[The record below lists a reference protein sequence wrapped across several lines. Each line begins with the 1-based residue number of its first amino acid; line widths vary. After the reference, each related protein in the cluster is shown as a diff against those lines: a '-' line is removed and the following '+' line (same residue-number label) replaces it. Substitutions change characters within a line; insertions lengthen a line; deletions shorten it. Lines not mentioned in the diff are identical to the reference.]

1 MNKND
6 NTSVQT
12 TTKPNLIHSIMFQI
26 SGLNVIMLAAF
37 IIVMISIMRLMT
49 ASTSMSVS
57 TFNYMMSLTTT
68 ESSLKSDIMN
78 LFDQATGYV
87 AADAPETR
95 ETLKPQIDTAKSTI
109 ESRLQELRSEF
120 SSKPDVITE
129 IDEMS
134 GQYDR
139 MCKLIEKAMTTTDS
153 GHKDAAYSLLFDK
166 AEIQK
171 VAIFHRIKIIDAA
184 ITANSDEANAEMQ
197 DNLIRS
203 QKAAVIGTVVMIV
216 LIIIN
221 FGVNYINV
229 VRKIKT
235 ISNEVNAIIGNIQ
248 ANKGDLTERIKTGTR
263 SELIYL
269 KNGFNL
275 FIETLQL
282 IMRDVKD
289 GTNVLTDASE
299 NVSSKI
305 HSANDSV
312 NNTSA
317 ALQELSAG
325 MDTVSGN
332 MGRITEHV
340 QDVRSAAEDIET
352 EARNGAITANK
363 IKAEADVIKNGA
375 TQKKLNTGNR
385 MQNLS
390 TVLEQSVHDSERVN
404 QISELTRVILDIAAQ
419 TNLLALNASIE
430 AARAGTAGRGFAV
443 VATEIS
449 DLAANS
455 RETAGNIQ
463 KISEEVTKA
472 VTNLSTNAQNVLDFI
487 NTTVI
492 NDYDEFVD
500 AGTKYEETA
509 VTMNEMLSKFD
520 EKASNLKNI
529 MTEMVSSVD
538 MINTSIQEST
548 KAISISAHNSTEL
561 VSTFSDISK
570 AMDDNTNV
578 SEQLSAAASRF
589 ASV

>member
-1 MNKND
+1 MNKEN
-6 NTSVQT
+6 NPS
-12 TTKPNLIHSIMFQI
+12 LIHSIMFQI
-26 SGLNVIMLAAF
+26 SGLNIIMLAAF
-37 IIVMISIMRLMT
+37 MIVMFSIMRLMT
-49 ASTSMSVS
+49 ASTSTSVS
-57 TFNYMMSLTTT
+57 TFNYMMTLTTT

-109 ESRLQELRSEF
+109 ESRLQELRSDF
-120 SSKPDVITE
+120 SSDPKVIAELDE
-129 IDEMS
+129 IN

-139 MCKLIEKAMTTTDS
+139 MCILIEKAMSSTDN

-171 VAIFHRIKIIDAA
+171 IAIFHGVKVIDAA
-184 ITANSDEANAEMQ
+184 ISDNSDKANAEMQ
-197 DNLIRS
+197 SNLFRS
-203 QKAAVIGTVVMIV
+203 QKAAALGAVVMII
-216 LIIIN
+216 LILIN
-221 FGVNYINV
+221 FGVNYLNV
-229 VRKIKT
+229 VLKIKK
-235 ISNEVNAIIGNIQ
+235 ISDEVNAIINNIQ
-248 ANKGDLTERIKTGTR
+248 ANKGDLTERIRTKTR

-269 KNGFNL
+269 KNGINH

-289 GTNVLTDASE
+289 STNVLTDASE

-305 HSANDSV
+305 HSATDSV

-325 MDTVSGN
+325 METVSGN

-340 QDVRSAAEDIET
+340 QDVRSAAEDIEA
-352 EARNGAITANK
+352 EARNGALTTNS
-363 IKAEADVIKNGA
+363 IKAEADAIKTRA
-375 TQKKLNTGNR
+375 TQKKLDTGSR

-390 TVLEQSVHDSERVN
+390 AVLEQAVHDSERVN
-404 QISELTRVILDIAAQ
+404 QIGELTRVILDISAQ

-430 AARAGTAGRGFAV
+430 AARAGIAGKGFAV

-449 DLAANS
+449 ALAANS

-463 KISEEVTKA
+463 NISEEVTKA

-509 VTMNEMLSKFD
+509 ASMNEMLSKFD
-520 EKASNLKNI
+520 EKAINLKNI
-529 MTEMVSSVD
+529 MTEMISSVD
-538 MINTSIQEST
+538 MINSSIQEST

-561 VSTFSDISK
+561 VSTFSDISE
-570 AMDDNTNV
+570 AMDNNTNV

>member
-1 MNKND
+1 MRKND

-12 TTKPNLIHSIMFQI
+12 NAKPDLIHSIMFQI
-26 SGLNVIMLAAF
+26 SGLNIIMLAAF
-37 IIVMISIMRLMT
+37 IVVMISIMRLMI

-120 SSKPDVITE
+120 SSNPDVITE

-139 MCKLIEKAMTTTDS
+139 MCKLIEKAMASTDN

-171 VAIFHRIKIIDAA
+171 VAIFHRLKIIDAA

-197 DNLIRS
+197 DNLNRS
-203 QKAAVIGTVVMIV
+203 QKAAALGTAVMIV

-229 VRKIKT
+229 VRKIKK
-235 ISNEVNAIIGNIQ
+235 ISDEVNAIIGNIQ

-289 GTNVLTDASE
+289 GTNVLSDASE

-305 HSANDSV
+305 HSATDSV

-325 MDTVSGN
+325 MDTVSGT
-332 MGRITEHV
+332 MGKITEHV
-340 QDVRSAAEDIET
+340 QDVRSAAEDIEE
-352 EARNGAITANK
+352 EARNGSLTANS
-363 IKAEADVIKNGA
+363 IRAQADDIKNRA
-375 TQKKLNTGNR
+375 TQKKLDTGSR

-390 TVLEQSVHDSERVN
+390 AVLEQAVHDSERVS
-404 QISELTRVILDIAAQ
+404 QIGELTKVILDISAQ

-449 DLAANS
+449 ELAAHS

-463 KISEEVTKA
+463 NISEEVTKA
-472 VTNLSTNAQNVLDFI
+472 VTNLSNNAQNVLDFI

-500 AGTKYEETA
+500 TGTKYEQTA

-520 EKASNLKNI
+520 EKASNLKII
-529 MTEMVSSVD
+529 MTEMINSVE

-548 KAISISAHNSTEL
+548 KAINVSAHNSTEL
-561 VSTFSDISK
+561 VSTFSDISE

>member
-1 MNKND
+1 MNKEN
-6 NTSVQT
+6 NPS
-12 TTKPNLIHSIMFQI
+12 LIHSIMFQI
-26 SGLNVIMLAAF
+26 SGLNIIMLAAF
-37 IIVMISIMRLMT
+37 MIVMFVIMKLMV
-49 ASTSMSVS
+49 ASTSTSVS
-57 TFNYMMSLTTT
+57 TFNYMMTLTTT

-109 ESRLQELRSEF
+109 ESRLQELRSDF
-120 SSKPDVITE
+120 SSNPEVIAELDE
-129 IDEMS
+129 IN

-139 MCKLIEKAMTTTDS
+139 MCILIEKAMSSTDN

-171 VAIFHRIKIIDAA
+171 IAIFHGVKVIDAA
-184 ITANSDEANAEMQ
+184 ISDNSDKANAEMQ
-197 DNLIRS
+197 SNLSRS
-203 QKAAVIGTVVMIV
+203 QKAAALGAVVMII
-216 LIIIN
+216 LILIN
-221 FGVNYINV
+221 FGVNYLNV
-229 VRKIKT
+229 VLKIKK
-235 ISNEVNAIIGNIQ
+235 ISDEVNAIINNIQ
-248 ANKGDLTERIKTGTR
+248 ANKGDLTERIRTKTR

-269 KNGFNL
+269 KNGINH

-289 GTNVLTDASE
+289 STNVLTDASE

-305 HSANDSV
+305 HSATDSV

-325 MDTVSGN
+325 METVSGN

-340 QDVRSAAEDIET
+340 QDVRSAAEDIEA
-352 EARNGAITANK
+352 EARNGSLTTNN
-363 IKAEADVIKNGA
+363 IKAEADAMKTRA
-375 TQKKLNTGNR
+375 TQKKLDTGSR

-390 TVLEQSVHDSERVN
+390 AVLEQAVHDSERVN
-404 QISELTRVILDIAAQ
+404 QISELTRVILDISAQ

-430 AARAGTAGRGFAV
+430 AARAGTAGKGFAV

-449 DLAANS
+449 ALAANS

-463 KISEEVTKA
+463 NISEEVTKA
-472 VTNLSTNAQNVLDFI
+472 VTNLSINAQNVLDFI

-509 VTMNEMLSKFD
+509 ASMNEMLSKFD
-520 EKASNLKNI
+520 EKAINLKNI
-529 MTEMVSSVD
+529 MTEMISSVD

-561 VSTFSDISK
+561 VGTFSDISE
-570 AMDDNTNV
+570 AMDNNTNV

>member
-1 MNKND
+1 MNKEKNP
-6 NTSVQT
+6 S
-12 TTKPNLIHSIMFQI
+12 LIHSIMFQI
-26 SGLNVIMLAAF
+26 SGLNIIMLAAF
-37 IIVMISIMRLMT
+37 MIVMFVIMKLMV
-49 ASTSMSVS
+49 ASTSTSVS
-57 TFNYMMSLTTT
+57 TFNYMMTLTTT

-109 ESRLQELRSEF
+109 ESRLQELRSDF
-120 SSKPDVITE
+120 SSDPEVIAELDE
-129 IDEMS
+129 IN

-139 MCKLIEKAMTTTDS
+139 MCILIEKAMSSTDN

-171 VAIFHRIKIIDAA
+171 IAIFHGVKVIDAA
-184 ITANSDEANAEMQ
+184 ISDNSDKANAEMQ
-197 DNLIRS
+197 SNLSRS
-203 QKAAVIGTVVMIV
+203 QKAAALGAVVMII
-216 LIIIN
+216 LILIN
-221 FGVNYINV
+221 FGVNYLNV
-229 VRKIKT
+229 VLKIKK
-235 ISNEVNAIIGNIQ
+235 ISDEVNSIINNIQ
-248 ANKGDLTERIKTGTR
+248 ANKGDLTERIRTKTR
-263 SELIYL
+263 SELLYL
-269 KNGFNL
+269 KNGINH

-289 GTNVLTDASE
+289 STNVLTDASE

-305 HSANDSV
+305 HSATDSV

-325 MDTVSGN
+325 METVSGN

-340 QDVRSAAEDIET
+340 QDVRSAAEDIEA
-352 EARNGAITANK
+352 EARNGALTTNS
-363 IKAEADVIKNGA
+363 IKAEADAIKTRA
-375 TQKKLNTGNR
+375 TQKKLDTGSR

-390 TVLEQSVHDSERVN
+390 AVLEQAVHDSERVN
-404 QISELTRVILDIAAQ
+404 QIGELTRVILDISAQ

-430 AARAGTAGRGFAV
+430 AARAGIAGKGFAV

-449 DLAANS
+449 ALAANS

-463 KISEEVTKA
+463 NISEEVTKA
-472 VTNLSTNAQNVLDFI
+472 VTNLSINAQNVLDFI

-509 VTMNEMLSKFD
+509 ASMNEMLSKFD
-520 EKASNLKNI
+520 EKAINLKNI
-529 MTEMVSSVD
+529 MTEMISSVD
-538 MINTSIQEST
+538 MINSSIQEST

-561 VSTFSDISK
+561 VGTFSDISE
-570 AMDDNTNV
+570 AMDNNTNV
-578 SEQLSAAASRF
+578 SEQLSAAAARF

>member
-1 MNKND
+1 MNKEN
-6 NTSVQT
+6 NPS
-12 TTKPNLIHSIMFQI
+12 LIHSIMFQI
-26 SGLNVIMLAAF
+26 SGLNIIMLAAF
-37 IIVMISIMRLMT
+37 MIVMFSIMRLMT
-49 ASTSMSVS
+49 ASTSTSVS
-57 TFNYMMSLTTT
+57 TFNYMMTLTTT

-109 ESRLQELRSEF
+109 ESRLQELRSDF
-120 SSKPDVITE
+120 SSNPEVIAELDE
-129 IDEMS
+129 IN

-139 MCKLIEKAMTTTDS
+139 MCILIEKAMSSTDN

-171 VAIFHRIKIIDAA
+171 IAIFHGVKVIDTA
-184 ITANSDEANAEMQ
+184 ISDNSDKANAEMQ
-197 DNLIRS
+197 SNLSRS
-203 QKAAVIGTVVMIV
+203 QKAAALGAVVMII
-216 LIIIN
+216 LILIN
-221 FGVNYINV
+221 FGVNYLNV
-229 VRKIKT
+229 VLKIKK
-235 ISNEVNAIIGNIQ
+235 ISDEVNSIINNIQ
-248 ANKGDLTERIKTGTR
+248 ANKGDLTERIRTKTR
-263 SELIYL
+263 SELLYL
-269 KNGFNL
+269 KNGINH

-289 GTNVLTDASE
+289 STNVLTDASE

-305 HSANDSV
+305 HSATDSV

-325 MDTVSGN
+325 METVSGN

-340 QDVRSAAEDIET
+340 QDVRSAAEDIEA
-352 EARNGAITANK
+352 EARNGSLTTNN
-363 IKAEADVIKNGA
+363 IKAEADAMKTRA
-375 TQKKLNTGNR
+375 TQKKLDTGSR

-390 TVLEQSVHDSERVN
+390 AVLEQAVHDSERVN
-404 QISELTRVILDIAAQ
+404 QISELTRVILDISAQ

-430 AARAGTAGRGFAV
+430 AARAGTAGKGFAV

-449 DLAANS
+449 ALAAHS

-463 KISEEVTKA
+463 NISEEVTKA
-472 VTNLSTNAQNVLDFI
+472 VTNLSINAQNVLDFI

-492 NDYDEFVD
+492 NDYDEFVE
-500 AGTKYEETA
+500 AGIKYEETA
-509 VTMNEMLSKFD
+509 ASMNEMLSKFD
-520 EKASNLKNI
+520 DKASNLKNI
-529 MTEMVSSVD
+529 MTEMISSVD

-561 VSTFSDISK
+561 VGTFSDISE
-570 AMDDNTNV
+570 AMDNNTNV

>member
-1 MNKND
+1 MNKEN
-6 NTSVQT
+6 NPS
-12 TTKPNLIHSIMFQI
+12 LIHSIMFQI
-26 SGLNVIMLAAF
+26 SGLNIIMLAAF
-37 IIVMISIMRLMT
+37 MIVMFVIMKLMV
-49 ASTSMSVS
+49 ASTSTSVS
-57 TFNYMMSLTTT
+57 TFNYMMTLTTT

-109 ESRLQELRSEF
+109 ESRLQELRSDF
-120 SSKPDVITE
+120 SSDPEVIAELDE
-129 IDEMS
+129 IN

-139 MCKLIEKAMTTTDS
+139 MCILIEKAMSSTDN

-171 VAIFHRIKIIDAA
+171 IAIFHGVKVIDAA
-184 ITANSDEANAEMQ
+184 ISDNSDKANAEMQ
-197 DNLIRS
+197 SNLSRS
-203 QKAAVIGTVVMIV
+203 QKAAALGAVVMII
-216 LIIIN
+216 LILIN
-221 FGVNYINV
+221 FGVNYLNV
-229 VRKIKT
+229 VLKIKK
-235 ISNEVNAIIGNIQ
+235 ISDEVNSIINNIQ
-248 ANKGDLTERIKTGTR
+248 ANKGDLTERIRTKTR
-263 SELIYL
+263 SELLYL
-269 KNGFNL
+269 KNGINH

-289 GTNVLTDASE
+289 STNVLTDASE

-305 HSANDSV
+305 HSATDSV

-325 MDTVSGN
+325 METVSGN

-340 QDVRSAAEDIET
+340 QDVRSAAEDIEA
-352 EARNGAITANK
+352 EARNGALTTNS
-363 IKAEADVIKNGA
+363 IKAEADAIKTRA
-375 TQKKLNTGNR
+375 TQKKLDTGSR

-390 TVLEQSVHDSERVN
+390 AVLEQAVHDSERVN
-404 QISELTRVILDIAAQ
+404 QIGELTRVILDISAQ

-430 AARAGTAGRGFAV
+430 AARAGIAGKGFAV

-449 DLAANS
+449 ALAANS

-463 KISEEVTKA
+463 NISEEVTKA
-472 VTNLSTNAQNVLDFI
+472 VTNLSINAQNVLDFI

-509 VTMNEMLSKFD
+509 ASMNEMLSKFD
-520 EKASNLKNI
+520 EKAINLKNI
-529 MTEMVSSVD
+529 MTEMISSVD
-538 MINTSIQEST
+538 MINSSIQEST

-561 VSTFSDISK
+561 VGTFSDISE
-570 AMDDNTNV
+570 AMDNNTNV
-578 SEQLSAAASRF
+578 SEQLSAAAARF

>member
-1 MNKND
+1 MNKNT
-6 NTSVQT
+6 NTPIPT
-12 TTKPNLIHSIMFQI
+12 TAKPDLISSIMFQI
-26 SGLNVIMLAAF
+26 SGLNIIMLAAF
-37 IIVMISIMRLMT
+37 IIVMTSIMRLMI
-49 ASTSMSVS
+49 ASTSKSVS
-57 TFNYMMSLTTT
+57 TFNYMMTLTTT
-68 ESSLKSDIMN
+68 ESALKSDIMN

-109 ESRLQELRSEF
+109 ANRLQELRSEF
-120 SSKPDVITE
+120 SSNPEVITE
-129 IDEMS
+129 LDEIDS
-134 GQYDR
+134 QYDR
-139 MCKLIEKAMTTTDS
+139 MCILIEKAMASTDN

-171 VAIFHRIKIIDAA
+171 VAIFHGVEIIDMA
-184 ITANSDEANAEMQ
+184 ISTNADEANAEMHS
-197 DNLIRS
+197 NLTHS
-203 QKAAVIGTVVMIV
+203 QKVAAIGIAVMII

-229 VRKIKT
+229 VRKIKN
-235 ISNEVNAIIGNIQ
+235 ISDEVNVIIGNIQ
-248 ANKGDLTERIKTGTR
+248 ANKGDLTERIKTETR

-269 KNGFNL
+269 KNGINH

-305 HSANDSV
+305 HSATDSV

-325 MDTVSGN
+325 MVTVSST
-332 MGRITEHV
+332 MGKITENV
-340 QDVRSAAEDIET
+340 QDVRCAAEDMEN
-352 EARNGAITANK
+352 EARNGSLTANN
-363 IKAEADVIKNGA
+363 IKAEADAIKSRA
-375 TQKKLNTGNR
+375 TKKKLDTGSR

-390 TVLEQSVHDSERVN
+390 AVLEQAVHDSERVS
-404 QISELTRVILDIAAQ
+404 QISELTKVILDISAQ

-449 DLAANS
+449 ALAANS

-463 KISEEVTKA
+463 VISEEVTKA
-472 VTNLSTNAQNVLDFI
+472 VTNLSANAQNVLDFI

-492 NDYDEFVD
+492 NDYDEFVET
-500 AGTKYEETA
+500 GTKYEETA

-520 EKASNLKNI
+520 EKTTNLKNI
-529 MTEMVSSVD
+529 MTEMIDSVD
-538 MINTSIQEST
+538 KINTSIQEST
-548 KAISISAHNSTEL
+548 NAINVSAHNSTEL
-561 VSTFSDISK
+561 VGTFSDISD
-570 AMDDNTNV
+570 AMDNNTNV
-578 SEQLSAAASRF
+578 SEQLSATASRF

>member
-1 MNKND
+1 MNKEN
-6 NTSVQT
+6 NPS
-12 TTKPNLIHSIMFQI
+12 LIHSIMFQI
-26 SGLNVIMLAAF
+26 SGLNIIMLAAF
-37 IIVMISIMRLMT
+37 MIVMFSIMRLMT
-49 ASTSMSVS
+49 ASTSTSVN
-57 TFNYMMSLTTT
+57 TFNYMMTLTTT

-109 ESRLQELRSEF
+109 ESRLQELRSDF
-120 SSKPDVITE
+120 SSNPEVIAELDE
-129 IDEMS
+129 IN

-139 MCKLIEKAMTTTDS
+139 MCILIEKAMSSTDN

-171 VAIFHRIKIIDAA
+171 IAIFHGVKVIDAA
-184 ITANSDEANAEMQ
+184 ISDNSDKANAEMQ
-197 DNLIRS
+197 SNLSRS
-203 QKAAVIGTVVMIV
+203 QKAAAFGAVVMII
-216 LIIIN
+216 LILIN
-221 FGVNYINV
+221 FGVNYLNV
-229 VRKIKT
+229 VLKIKK
-235 ISNEVNAIIGNIQ
+235 ISDEVNAIINNIQ
-248 ANKGDLTERIKTGTR
+248 ANKGDLTERIRTKTR

-269 KNGFNL
+269 KNGINH

-289 GTNVLTDASE
+289 STNVLTDASE
-299 NVSSKI
+299 NVSLKI
-305 HSANDSV
+305 HSATDSV

-325 MDTVSGN
+325 METVSGN
-332 MGRITEHV
+332 MGRITENV
-340 QDVRSAAEDIET
+340 QDVRSAAEDIEA
-352 EARNGAITANK
+352 EARNGSLTTNN
-363 IKAEADVIKNGA
+363 IKAEADAMKTRA
-375 TQKKLNTGNR
+375 TQKKLDTGSR

-390 TVLEQSVHDSERVN
+390 AVLEQAVHDSERVN
-404 QISELTRVILDIAAQ
+404 QISELTRVILDISAQ

-430 AARAGTAGRGFAV
+430 AARAGTAGKGFAV

-449 DLAANS
+449 ALAAHS

-463 KISEEVTKA
+463 NISEEGTKA
-472 VTNLSTNAQNVLDFI
+472 VTNLSINAQNVLDFI

-492 NDYDEFVD
+492 NDYDEFVE
-500 AGTKYEETA
+500 AGIKYEETA
-509 VTMNEMLSKFD
+509 ASMNEMLSKFD
-520 EKASNLKNI
+520 NKASNLKNI
-529 MTEMVSSVD
+529 MTEMISSVD

-561 VSTFSDISK
+561 VGTFSDISE
-570 AMDDNTNV
+570 AMDNNTNV

>member
-1 MNKND
+1 MNKEN
-6 NTSVQT
+6 NPS
-12 TTKPNLIHSIMFQI
+12 LIHSIMFQI
-26 SGLNVIMLAAF
+26 SGLNIIMLAAF
-37 IIVMISIMRLMT
+37 MIVMFSIMRLMT
-49 ASTSMSVS
+49 ASTSTSVS
-57 TFNYMMSLTTT
+57 TFNYMMTLTTT

-109 ESRLQELRSEF
+109 KSRLQELRSDF
-120 SSKPDVITE
+120 SSNPEVIAELDE
-129 IDEMS
+129 IN

-139 MCKLIEKAMTTTDS
+139 MCILIEKAMSSTDN

-171 VAIFHRIKIIDAA
+171 IAIFHGVKVIDAA
-184 ITANSDEANAEMQ
+184 ISDNSDKANAEMQ
-197 DNLIRS
+197 SNLSRS
-203 QKAAVIGTVVMIV
+203 QKAAALGAVVMII
-216 LIIIN
+216 LILIN
-221 FGVNYINV
+221 FGVNYLNV
-229 VRKIKT
+229 VLKIKK
-235 ISNEVNAIIGNIQ
+235 ISDEVNAIINNIQ
-248 ANKGDLTERIKTGTR
+248 ANKGDLTERIRTKTR
-263 SELIYL
+263 SELLYL
-269 KNGFNL
+269 KNGINH

-289 GTNVLTDASE
+289 STNVLTDASE

-305 HSANDSV
+305 HSATDSV

-325 MDTVSGN
+325 METVSGN

-340 QDVRSAAEDIET
+340 QDVRSAAEDIEA
-352 EARNGAITANK
+352 EARNGSLTTNN
-363 IKAEADVIKNGA
+363 IKAEADAIKTRA
-375 TQKKLNTGNR
+375 TQKKLDTGSR

-390 TVLEQSVHDSERVN
+390 AVLEQAVHDSERVN
-404 QISELTRVILDIAAQ
+404 QISELTRVILDISAQ

-430 AARAGTAGRGFAV
+430 AARAGTAGKGFAV

-449 DLAANS
+449 ALAAHS

-463 KISEEVTKA
+463 NISEEVTKA
-472 VTNLSTNAQNVLDFI
+472 VTNLSINAQNVLDFI

-492 NDYDEFVD
+492 NDYDEFVE
-500 AGTKYEETA
+500 AGIKYEETA
-509 VTMNEMLSKFD
+509 ASMNEMLSKFD
-520 EKASNLKNI
+520 NKASNLKNI
-529 MTEMVSSVD
+529 MTEMISSVD

-561 VSTFSDISK
+561 VGTFSDISE
-570 AMDDNTNV
+570 AMDNNTNV

>member
-1 MNKND
+1 MNKEN
-6 NTSVQT
+6 NPS
-12 TTKPNLIHSIMFQI
+12 LIHSIMFQI
-26 SGLNVIMLAAF
+26 SGLNIIMLAAF
-37 IIVMISIMRLMT
+37 MIVMFVIMRLMV
-49 ASTSMSVS
+49 ASTSTSVS
-57 TFNYMMSLTTT
+57 TFNYMMTLTTT

-109 ESRLQELRSEF
+109 KSRLQELRSDF
-120 SSKPDVITE
+120 SSNPEVIAELDE
-129 IDEMS
+129 IN

-139 MCKLIEKAMTTTDS
+139 MCILIEKAMSSTDN

-171 VAIFHRIKIIDAA
+171 IAIFHGVKVIDAA
-184 ITANSDEANAEMQ
+184 ISDNSDKANAEMQ
-197 DNLIRS
+197 SNLSRS
-203 QKAAVIGTVVMIV
+203 QKAAALGAVVMII
-216 LIIIN
+216 LILIN
-221 FGVNYINV
+221 FGVNYLNV
-229 VRKIKT
+229 VLKIKK
-235 ISNEVNAIIGNIQ
+235 ISDEVNAIINNIQ
-248 ANKGDLTERIKTGTR
+248 ANKGDLTERIRTKTR
-263 SELIYL
+263 SELLYL
-269 KNGFNL
+269 KNGINH

-289 GTNVLTDASE
+289 STNVLTDASE

-305 HSANDSV
+305 HSATDSV

-325 MDTVSGN
+325 METVSGN

-340 QDVRSAAEDIET
+340 QDVRSAAEDIEA
-352 EARNGAITANK
+352 EARNGSLTTNN
-363 IKAEADVIKNGA
+363 IKAEADAIKTRA
-375 TQKKLNTGNR
+375 TQKKLDTGSR

-390 TVLEQSVHDSERVN
+390 AVLEQAVHDSERVN
-404 QISELTRVILDIAAQ
+404 QISELTRVILDISAQ

-430 AARAGTAGRGFAV
+430 AARAGTAGKGFAV

-449 DLAANS
+449 ALAAHS

-463 KISEEVTKA
+463 NISEEVTKA
-472 VTNLSTNAQNVLDFI
+472 VTNLSINAQNVLDFI

-492 NDYDEFVD
+492 NDYDEFVE
-500 AGTKYEETA
+500 AGIKYEETA
-509 VTMNEMLSKFD
+509 ASMNEMLSKFD
-520 EKASNLKNI
+520 NKASNLKNI
-529 MTEMVSSVD
+529 MTEMISSVD

-561 VSTFSDISK
+561 VGTFSDISE
-570 AMDDNTNV
+570 AMDNNTNV

>member
-1 MNKND
+1 MNKNT
-6 NTSVQT
+6 NTPIPT
-12 TTKPNLIHSIMFQI
+12 TAKPDLISSIMFQI
-26 SGLNVIMLAAF
+26 SGLNIIMLAAF
-37 IIVMISIMRLMT
+37 IIVMTSIMRLMI
-49 ASTSMSVS
+49 ASTSKSVS
-57 TFNYMMSLTTT
+57 TFNYMMTLTTT
-68 ESSLKSDIMN
+68 ESALKSDIMN

-109 ESRLQELRSEF
+109 ANRLQELRSEF
-120 SSKPDVITE
+120 SSNPEVITE
-129 IDEMS
+129 LDEIDS
-134 GQYDR
+134 QYDR
-139 MCKLIEKAMTTTDS
+139 MCILIEKAMASTDN

-171 VAIFHRIKIIDAA
+171 VAIFHGVEIIDMA
-184 ITANSDEANAEMQ
+184 ISTNADEANAEMHS
-197 DNLIRS
+197 NLTHS
-203 QKAAVIGTVVMIV
+203 QKVAALGTAVMII

-229 VRKIKT
+229 IRKIKK
-235 ISNEVNAIIGNIQ
+235 ISDEVNVIIGNIQ
-248 ANKGDLTERIKTGTR
+248 ANKGDLTERIKTKTR

-269 KNGFNL
+269 KNGINH

-305 HSANDSV
+305 HSATDSV

-325 MDTVSGN
+325 MVTVSST
-332 MGRITEHV
+332 MGKITENV
-340 QDVRSAAEDIET
+340 QDVRCAAEDMEN
-352 EARNGAITANK
+352 EARNGSLTANN
-363 IKAEADVIKNGA
+363 IKAEADAIKSRA
-375 TQKKLNTGNR
+375 TKKKLDTGSR

-390 TVLEQSVHDSERVN
+390 AVLEQAVHDSERVS
-404 QISELTRVILDIAAQ
+404 QISELTKVILDISAQ

-449 DLAANS
+449 ALAANS

-463 KISEEVTKA
+463 MISEEVTKA
-472 VTNLSTNAQNVLDFI
+472 VTNLSANAQNVLDFI

-492 NDYDEFVD
+492 NDYDEFVET
-500 AGTKYEETA
+500 GTKYEETA

-520 EKASNLKNI
+520 EKATNLKNI
-529 MTEMVSSVD
+529 MTEMINSVD
-538 MINTSIQEST
+538 KINTSIQEST
-548 KAISISAHNSTEL
+548 NAINVSAHNSTEL
-561 VSTFSDISK
+561 VGTFSDISD
-570 AMDDNTNV
+570 AMDNNTNV
-578 SEQLSAAASRF
+578 SEQLSATASRF